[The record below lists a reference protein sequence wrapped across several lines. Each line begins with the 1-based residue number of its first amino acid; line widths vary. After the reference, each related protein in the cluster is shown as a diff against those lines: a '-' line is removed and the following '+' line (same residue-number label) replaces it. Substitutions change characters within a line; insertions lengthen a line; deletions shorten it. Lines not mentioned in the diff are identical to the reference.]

1 MSNEGVLQ
9 QLRGASGIAVRQ
21 PLVMLGFFAAV
32 VGPFALLML
41 GVRAGANLPWYF
53 LAGAG
58 VFLLFVVAA
67 GFGLYTRNSE
77 HSKEISISPDRR

>member
-1 MSNEGVLQ
+1 MTNQGVLE
-9 QLRGASGIAVRQ
+9 QLRGASAIALKQ

-41 GVRAGANLPWYF
+41 GVAEGANLPWYF
-53 LAGAG
+53 LVGAV
-58 VFLLFVVAA
+58 VFLLFVVAT

-77 HSKEISISPDRR
+77 LSKEISISPDRR